1 MFHYSIVIFVVLSR
15 SYGLPQEIP
24 NFIRICNSTDPKL
37 GSCIRKS
44 IINLRPHLVRGIP
57 ELDVPSLDPLYVPE
71 IKISQTGGIQVA
83 AVFRNITIDG
93 PCKFRLRSVRAD
105 TKTDKFRMK
114 VWFPDLVLKATY
126 DIRGQLL
133 MMPINGRGSCFGNFS
148 DIDGVVSL
156 KLNRTNKNGK
166 EFFKVDF
173 MMIEVRELQIP
184 NSFLLNFFSTF
195 SSTLEEQKYNL
206 TIFSTVIQN
215 CPER

>member
-1 MFHYSIVIFVVLSR
+1 MFHYSVVILVVILSR

-24 NFIRICNSTDPKL
+24 SFIRICNSTDPKL

-57 ELDVPSLDPLYVPE
+57 ELDVPSLDPLFVPE
-71 IKISQTGGIQVA
+71 IRISQTGGIQVA
-83 AVFRNITIDG
+83 AVFRNITIEG

-105 TKTDKFRMK
+105 TASDKFRMK
-114 VWFPDLVLKATY
+114 VWFPELVLRATY

-148 DIDGVVSL
+148 DIDGKISL
-156 KLNRTNKNGK
+156 KLNRISKKGK

-173 MMIEVRELQIP
+173 MLIEVRDGELLRIVK
-184 NSFLLNFFSTF
+184 FGWL
-195 SSTLEEQKYNL
+195 
-206 TIFSTVIQN
+206 
-215 CPER
+215 